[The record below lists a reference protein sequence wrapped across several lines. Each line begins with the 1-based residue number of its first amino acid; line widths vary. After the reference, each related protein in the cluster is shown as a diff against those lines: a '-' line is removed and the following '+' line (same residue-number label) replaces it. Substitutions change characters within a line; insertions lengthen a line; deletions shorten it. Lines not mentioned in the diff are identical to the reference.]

1 MIDGLESLNTINNNN
16 KMKIGK
22 YILGLTLAMSLPVIA
37 QNEEMSKECK
47 EARVIG
53 GDAMANKNFQEAVT
67 YYTKAEGLCPT
78 DSTIYMN
85 LKYGYEQLIS
95 SAEDE
100 NTKKLFTDT
109 LLGIFERFEKNIG
122 KRADWAIWNAY
133 YMTSIKST
141 DYKKIDELFKYGID
155 GLQEKA
161 NPSLISTYYYNLYIL
176 QYGEKDEKKK
186 KEYSKRIVDEY
197 LNLSKLLAANEGNE
211 RIQEYLTGIFDRVA
225 KTCEDVLPVITD
237 VLTMLPADANAKKEA
252 VKNYMSILE
261 RKDCVNTKQ
270 YEMLLDTL
278 IKLDPTVDA
287 MIAKGN
293 FMLAQ
298 KRYSDAMD
306 AYKKAKEMD
315 NGERSDELNYRIAYA
330 YYIQGN
336 HKAAHNSAL
345 NVSGEFRSKA
355 LDIAAKSV
363 AATANSC
370 GDTSFE
376 RKANYWYA
384 VELAERGGLSAASY
398 KANAPT
404 KNMIF
409 DENKTEGDSITLS
422 CWGVTVRMIGFN

>member
-1 MIDGLESLNTINNNN
+1 MNL
-16 KMKIGK
+16 GK
-22 YILGLTLAMSLPVIA
+22 YILGLTLAIGLPVVA
-37 QNEEMSKECK
+37 QDEMSKECK

-53 GDAMANKNFQEAVT
+53 GDAMTNKNFQEAVKF
-67 YYTKAEGLCPT
+67 YTKAEKLCPT

-85 LKYGYEQLIS
+85 LKYGYEQLI
-95 SAEDE
+95 AQNEDAAI
-100 NTKKLFTDT
+100 KKAYTDT
-109 LLGIFERFEKNIG
+109 LIGIFEKYETNIG
-122 KRADWAIWNAY
+122 KRAEWSIWHAY
-133 YMTSIKST
+133 YLTSIKST

-176 QYGEKDEKKK
+176 QYGEKDAQKK

-197 LNLSKLLAANEGNE
+197 LNLSALLAMNEGNE
-211 RIQEYLTGIFDRVA
+211 RIQEYITGIFDRVA
-225 KTCEDVLPVITD
+225 KSCDDVLPVISD
-237 VLTMLPADANAKKEA
+237 VLGMLPSDAEAKKGA

-261 RKDCVNTKQ
+261 KKDCVNSKE

-278 IKLDPTVDA
+278 ISLDPTVDA

-293 FMLAQ
+293 FLLAQ
-298 KRYSDAMD
+298 KRYGDAMG
-306 AYKKAKEMD
+306 AYKEAKDMD
-315 NGERSDELNYRIAYA
+315 SGERGDEIAYRMAYGYYQQGNYR
-330 YYIQGN
+330 
-336 HKAAHNSAL
+336 AAHASAL
-345 NVSGEFRSKA
+345 TAGGEYRSKA

-363 AATANSC
+363 AASANSC

-384 VELAERGGLSAASY
+384 VELAERGGLSTASY

-409 DENKTEGDSITLS
+409 DENRTEGESITLS
-422 CWGVTVRMIGFN
+422 CWGVSVKIIGYN